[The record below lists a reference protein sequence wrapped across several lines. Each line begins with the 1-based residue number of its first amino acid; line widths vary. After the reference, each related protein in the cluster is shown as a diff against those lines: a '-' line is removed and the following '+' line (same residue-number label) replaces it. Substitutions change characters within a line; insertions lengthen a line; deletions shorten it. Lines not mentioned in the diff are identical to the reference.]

1 MAYHDNPEHKKI
13 IDCVLE
19 QNAKLFQNLGIE
31 SSKADYEK
39 AKIQERQKLRRIV
52 KLDEEKIN
60 RLIRL
65 SLDD

>member
-1 MAYHDNPEHKKI
+1 
-13 IDCVLE
+13 VLE